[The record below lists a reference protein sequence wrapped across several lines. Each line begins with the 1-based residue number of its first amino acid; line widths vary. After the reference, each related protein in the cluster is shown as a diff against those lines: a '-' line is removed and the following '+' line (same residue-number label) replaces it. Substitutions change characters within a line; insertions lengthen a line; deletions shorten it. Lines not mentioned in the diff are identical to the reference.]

1 MTHDSPETVLPRS
14 LRVREMAEVIS
25 TILRAQIAHVDGVV
39 VQQPLSLDALQ
50 DEVVSK
56 LRIHPTEKPSFIRAV
71 RELLGSGEIEYDIHL
86 QLKHLPPPTPPKP
99 EQLRYTRAFPDRD
112 DHNRKEAA
120 RDRARII
127 QSPEFIR
134 LAGTTQV
141 VSPNELAMF
150 HNRMSHSLLVAET
163 AKRFAERLK
172 KDYANDHHISGLLE
186 TQVDSDV
193 VESAGLAHDLGHP
206 PFGHAGE
213 AELEAC
219 YRDFT
224 SSVDKTKGAKT
235 ASGVGPWT
243 GIGGFEGNAQSFRII
258 TRLAARTR
266 QHDVSTRDST
276 LSKVPEAL
284 QDQPHGLN
292 LTRATLNAVA
302 KYPWTRATETE
313 DPFRHRKW
321 NVYDDDQPYFEFAQG
336 AAPPQ
341 PPTRIPTIEAQ
352 IMDWADD
359 IAYSIHDL
367 TDFYR
372 VGLIPLDA
380 IVTNETVYQ
389 SLCDDFAESKLAS
402 DKLVY
407 STQFARSRQSEIY
420 ENLLQVMPLLNVK
433 QTPATY
439 GEFHQYAQVLT
450 SRYLK
455 KEMTKLQLD
464 GSGPDERLRLIPE
477 QEIEFEVEFI
487 KYLTRH
493 YVIEHPSLAHIRAGQ
508 KRLVRELFEYFYDS
522 VFNLKLDSLPPKV
535 IEWIEFHYNDLGVV
549 EVTEHKAAR
558 IVCDFISGLT
568 ELQVSTLHERLYQ
581 GKGRSVLDPIV
592 R

>member
-1 MTHDSPETVLPRS
+1 
-14 LRVREMAEVIS
+14 
-25 TILRAQIAHVDGVV
+25 
-39 VQQPLSLDALQ
+39 
-50 DEVVSK
+50 
-56 LRIHPTEKPSFIRAV
+56 
-71 RELLGSGEIEYDIHL
+71 
-86 QLKHLPPPTPPKP
+86 
-99 EQLRYTRAFPDRD
+99 
-112 DHNRKEAA
+112 
-120 RDRARII
+120 
-127 QSPEFIR
+127 
-134 LAGTTQV
+134 
-141 VSPNELAMF
+141 
-150 HNRMSHSLLVAET
+150 
-163 AKRFAERLK
+163 
-172 KDYANDHHISGLLE
+172 
-186 TQVDSDV
+186 
-193 VESAGLAHDLGHP
+193 
-206 PFGHAGE
+206 
-213 AELEAC
+213 
-219 YRDFT
+219 
-224 SSVDKTKGAKT
+224 
-235 ASGVGPWT
+235 
-243 GIGGFEGNAQSFRII
+243 
-258 TRLAARTR
+258 
-266 QHDVSTRDST
+266 
-276 LSKVPEAL
+276 
-284 QDQPHGLN
+284 
-292 LTRATLNAVA
+292 
-302 KYPWTRATETE
+302 
-313 DPFRHRKW
+313 
-321 NVYDDDQPYFEFAQG
+321 
-336 AAPPQ
+336 
-341 PPTRIPTIEAQ
+341 
-352 IMDWADD
+352 MDWADD

-389 SLCDDFAESKLAS
+389 SLCDDLAESNLAS

-455 KEMTKLQLD
+455 KEMIKLQLD

-493 YVIEHPSLAHIRAGQ
+493 YVIEHPALAHIRAGQ